1 MVQNLA
7 QLVVITAERNHVEL
21 KWKSL
26 FWWML
31 IALLFHYI
39 DVIFQCHCFWAFQ
52 ISLGSWMCCDKALT
66 RDLQLFI
73 FCTMVEVG
81 YRFIFCKLR
90 QQFFYKALEL
100 RI

>member
-26 FWWML
+26 FCSITSML

-52 ISLGSWMCCDKALT
+52 ISL
-66 RDLQLFI
+66 
-73 FCTMVEVG
+73 VG
-81 YRFIFCKLR
+81 CAVIKL
-90 QQFFYKALEL
+90 
-100 RI
+100 

>member
-39 DVIFQCHCFWAFQ
+39 DVIFQCRHFRFH
-52 ISLGSWMCCDKALT
+52 L
-66 RDLQLFI
+66 
-73 FCTMVEVG
+73 EVG
-81 YRFIFCKLR
+81 CAVIKL
-90 QQFFYKALEL
+90 
-100 RI
+100 